1 RPPASRH
8 KSGALATVIL
18 RGVPLR
24 MTNWAQLRSR
34 ELFKEFVLAEKKSG
48 IRINALAKELGIE
61 SKAILEKLRAE
72 GLGDSAPN
80 HMSTI
85 PLGRGESVREWF
97 AAGQAG
103 VSTAVQTAPPVEAT
117 KAKPRARKKKAA
129 AADEETPG
137 GDVGVAVAEPP
148 VSEAKVT
155 PSR

>member
-1 RPPASRH
+1 RLLRTIRMRLPKARISRPRNRRFTALMKLRPTRPVEKLSRMKTRMPPRWPKAVSSRPPASRH

-85 PLGRGESVREWF
+85 SLGLAESVREWF
-97 AAGQAG
+97 AAG
-103 VSTAVQTAPPVEAT
+103 
-117 KAKPRARKKKAA
+117 
-129 AADEETPG
+129 
-137 GDVGVAVAEPP
+137 
-148 VSEAKVT
+148 
-155 PSR
+155 